1 MKQKGLCL
9 IVNIF
14 GLDSA
19 SVGRFYACALVAFI
33 SRLKMRTWVSVKE
46 CGIRNQGVSKI

>member
-1 MKQKGLCL
+1 MNLKGWCL

-19 SVGRFYACALVAFI
+19 SVGRFYACCICITIENGNV
-33 SRLKMRTWVSVKE
+33 
-46 CGIRNQGVSKI
+46 GVCEGMWN

>member
-1 MKQKGLCL
+1 MNLKGWCL

-19 SVGRFYACALVAFI
+19 SVGRFYACC
-33 SRLKMRTWVSVKE
+33 T
-46 CGIRNQGVSKI
+46 CCIRIMIENGNVGVCEGMWN